1 MKNISKFNQTKL
13 TQQELQ
19 QLKGGA
25 RRRVRRVGVALRRR
39 RSSG

>member
-1 MKNISKFNQTKL
+1 MKNLQKFSNTKL
-13 TQQELQ
+13 TEQELQ

-25 RRRVRRVGVALRRR
+25 RRRVRRAGVAMRRR

>member
-1 MKNISKFNQTKL
+1 MKNLQKFNNTKL
-13 TQQELQ
+13 TEQELQ

-25 RRRVRRVGVALRRR
+25 RRRVSRVGVAVRRR